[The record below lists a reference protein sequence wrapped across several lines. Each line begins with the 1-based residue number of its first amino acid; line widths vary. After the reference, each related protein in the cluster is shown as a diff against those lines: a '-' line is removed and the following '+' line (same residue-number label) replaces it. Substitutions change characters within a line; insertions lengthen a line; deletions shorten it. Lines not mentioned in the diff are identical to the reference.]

1 MTSVG
6 SQARDLHGRG
16 RAAVEGSRSGEGIR
30 LFRRALRLLDWPNV
44 LEREHQAIAARI
56 LISMA
61 AAEVHLGSSA
71 EGFRLLD
78 DAERIVAPEDRSA
91 LLSQRGLLCVLVG
104 RMDDALLHL
113 NEGISTHSDPADHY
127 GRATDLMNRGM
138 LHALAGRA
146 RLAKSD
152 LERCEAIA
160 RAAGLPLIVAK
171 SQLNLG
177 YCETLRGDIPAALR
191 AFTLAGQG
199 FAVHAPKLL
208 AVVGIDKARALMQA
222 GLADEAAS
230 ELDEAIRLLGHARP
244 TYERAEAALTRA
256 QAAVAQQQFGT
267 ARSWAR
273 RAEQYFLRRGDSSR
287 AAVAVLTR
295 LRADFCTGK
304 RLHRV
309 EAEAEEL
316 AVRLRGLGLPND
328 AETAT
333 LLASRAA
340 TRRGYL
346 DDARRHLV
354 IGRGTQP
361 VLETALLRRMAT
373 AELHLAAGRTG
384 DALRQARSGLALL
397 HEHRGRLGSLDLR
410 TGAAAVASELAAIG
424 LTTAV
429 RQSSP
434 ARIFS
439 WAERSRAQAFL
450 MRPVRPPFDAE
461 TADAVAELRR
471 LAVVIREAELARR
484 PDVEARRRCARLEHL
499 IRERGWHVGGDGQYH
514 DEATLQD
521 VAHELAAQNAVMVTF
536 MTVDDELLAVVIADG
551 RGGLVRLGDRPA
563 VVEATIRLRTDL
575 DALCGRRHPPALR
588 AVMTNSVTHQLAVL
602 GERLVRPFEK
612 ALADRDL
619 VVVPTGPLAGIPW
632 GLLDALRGRPVTV
645 TPSASSW
652 LRGTHA
658 PAGEPSG
665 SGPLL
670 VAGPGLEFAAAEVGK
685 IAGSLPASTV
695 LTGDDATVAATL
707 AHMDNRRIVHFAAH
721 GHHEPGNILFSR
733 LDLADGPL
741 MAYDIGAL
749 SSAPEHV
756 VLSSC
761 DTGRSVMRTGDEM
774 LGYAAAFLYS
784 GTKTVVAGVARVA
797 DDTAVDVM
805 SCYHELLHRGATP
818 ARALAKASLV
828 APLIPLVSFG
838 S

>member
-1 MTSVG
+1 MARVG
-6 SQARDLHGRG
+6 AQARDLHGRG
-16 RAAVEGSRSGEGIR
+16 RAAIESSRSGEGIR
-30 LFRRALRLLDWPNV
+30 LFRRALRLIGWPDAR
-44 LEREHQAIAARI
+44 EREHQVIAARI

-61 AAEVHLGSSA
+61 AAEVHLGRSE

-78 DAERIVAPEDRSA
+78 EAERVVAPEDRSA
-91 LLSQRGLLCVLVG
+91 LLSQRGLLCILVG
-104 RMDDALLHL
+104 RMDDALHHL
-113 NEGISTHSDPADHY
+113 NEGISLNSDPTDQY
-127 GRATDLMNRGM
+127 GLATDLMNRGM
-138 LHALAGRA
+138 LHGLAGRA
-146 RLAKSD
+146 RLAKID
-152 LERCEAIA
+152 LERCETVAH
-160 RAAGLPLIVAK
+160 AADLPLIVAK
-171 SQLNLG
+171 ARLNLG

-230 ELDEAIRLLGHARP
+230 ELDEAIRLLGRRP

-273 RAEQYFLRRGDSSR
+273 RSERYFLRRGDSSR

-304 RLHRV
+304 RLNSV
-309 EAEAEEL
+309 EAEAAEL
-316 AVRLRGLGLPND
+316 AIRLRGLGLQND
-328 AETAT
+328 AETAG

-340 TRRGYL
+340 TRRGRL
-346 DDARRHLV
+346 EDARRHLAT
-354 IGRGTQP
+354 GRSAQP
-361 VLETALLRRMAT
+361 VLETVLLRRMTT

-384 DALRQARSGLALL
+384 DALRQARSGLSLL

-410 TGAAAVASELAAIG
+410 TGAAALASELAAVG
-424 LTTAV
+424 LATTV
-429 RQSSP
+429 RHSSP
-434 ARIFS
+434 ARIFG

-461 TADAVAELRR
+461 TSDAAAELRR
-471 LAVVIREAELARR
+471 LAVVIRDAELAGR
-484 PDVEARRRCARLEHL
+484 PDVEARRRCTRLEHL
-499 IRERGWHVGGDGQYH
+499 IRERGWRVGGDGGYH
-514 DEATLQD
+514 HLATLHHVSD
-521 VAHELAAQNAVMVTF
+521 ELSAQNAVMVSF
-536 MTVDDELLAVVIADG
+536 MTVDDELLALAIADG
-551 RGGLVRLGDRPA
+551 RADLVRLGDRPT
-563 VVEATIRLRTDL
+563 VVEAITRLRADL

-588 AVMTNSVTHQLAVL
+588 EVMTGSVDHQLTVL

-612 ALADRDL
+612 ILADRDL

-658 PAGEPSG
+658 PRTEPSG
-665 SGPLL
+665 AGPLL
-670 VAGPGLEFAAAEVGK
+670 VAGPGLEFATAEIGK
-685 IAGSLPASTV
+685 IAGILPASTM

-741 MAYDIGAL
+741 MAYDIEAL
-749 SSAPEHV
+749 PAAPEHV

-784 GTKTVVAGVARVA
+784 GTKTVVAAVARVA

-805 SCYHELLHRGATP
+805 SCYHDLLHRGATP
-818 ARALAKASLV
+818 ARALAKASQA
-828 APLIPLVSFG
+828 APLVPLVSFG